1 MAQHGFF
8 PAAFMTRVLL
18 IDDDR
23 ELSEMLCQYL
33 ANDGFEVTACYDGQS
48 GAESAISGDFAI
60 VILDVMMPLV
70 SGIEALRRI
79 RAQSQVPILM
89 LTAKGDDVDRI
100 VGLEMGADDYVPKP
114 CMPRELAARLR
125 AILRRSQPEPAPS
138 TEIIKV
144 GALVLWPQRR
154 SAQWNGVTLSL
165 TGTEFNLLRILAL
178 NAGQVV
184 SRKELSEQGLGRA
197 LARFDRSIDVH
208 LSSVRHQLGATPDG
222 RPWIQAVRGQGYQL
236 VTT

>member
-1 MAQHGFF
+1 
-8 PAAFMTRVLL
+8 MTRVLL
-18 IDDDR
+18 VDDDR
-23 ELSEMLCQYL
+23 ELSAMLSEYL
-33 ANDGFEVTACYDGQS
+33 THDGFEVAASYNGED
-48 GAESAISGDFAI
+48 GAEAAVSGDFDI

-70 SGIEALRRI
+70 SGVEALRRI
-79 RAQSQVPILM
+79 RSQSQVPVLM

-114 CMPRELAARLR
+114 CTPRELAARVR
-125 AILRRSQPEPAPS
+125 AILRRSRPDPAPS
-138 TEIIKV
+138 QDRIKV

-154 SAQWNGVTLSL
+154 KAQWNGATLSL

-178 NAGQVV
+178 NAGEVV
-184 SRKELSEQGLGRA
+184 SRKELSEKGLGRE

-208 LSSVRHQLGATPDG
+208 LSSVRHQLGTTPDG
-222 RPWIQAVRGQGYQL
+222 RSWIQAVRGQGYQL